1 MDYRGEGMLEET
13 FHRELT
19 AWRRDIHKHP
29 ETAYQEQRTAELVA
43 NRLQSFGIEVSR
55 GLAET
60 GVVGTLKRGS
70 VGRAIGLRADMDA
83 LPMQELNQF
92 AHRSINP
99 GKMHACGHD
108 GHVTM
113 LLGAARVL
121 AAEGGFEGTIHFI
134 FQPAEEG
141 GGGGKRMVEE
151 GLFGK
156 FPVDGVYGLHNM
168 PGMPAGHFATRSG
181 PVMAASDELDILLR
195 GTGGHAGFP
204 HRAYDPI
211 LAGAHLVTALQSIV
225 SRKIDPLDNAV
236 VSITMFH
243 GGEVGNV
250 IPDRVK
256 LSGSVRT
263 FRPEVQDRIIADINR
278 IASHTAEAF
287 GSVAEI
293 DYRRGYPSTVNSAE
307 ETKFACAVA
316 AKVAGSVFSDMPPLM
331 GAEDFSFMLQARP
344 GCFMFIGNGDG
355 PEGGCMVHN
364 PGYDFNDAIL
374 PTGVRYWVEL
384 VRAALPAG

>member
-1 MDYRGEGMLEET
+1 MLEET

>member
-1 MDYRGEGMLEET
+1 MFDET

-19 AWRRDIHKHP
+19 AWRRDIHQHP
-29 ETAYQEQRTAELVA
+29 ETAYQERRTAELVA
-43 NRLQSFGIEVSR
+43 NRLQSFGIAVTR

-70 VGRAIGLRADMDA
+70 GGRAIGLRADMDA
-83 LPMQELNQF
+83 LPMQELNRF
-92 AHRSINP
+92 AHRSVNP

-121 AAEGGFEGTIHFI
+121 AAEGGFEGSVHFI

-151 GLFGK
+151 GLFGR

-168 PGMPAGHFATRSG
+168 PGLRAGQFATRPG
-181 PVMAASDELDILLR
+181 PVMAAADEVDILLR
-195 GTGGHAGFP
+195 GTGGHAAFP
-204 HRAYDPI
+204 HRACDPI
-211 LAGAHLVTALQSIV
+211 LAGAHLVSALQSIV
-225 SRKIDPLDNAV
+225 SRNIDPLDNAV

-250 IPDRVK
+250 IPDRAK

-263 FRPEVQDRIIADINR
+263 FRPEVQERVIADINR
-278 IASHTAEAF
+278 IAGHTAEAF
-287 GSVAEI
+287 GSIAEV
-293 DYRRGYPSTVNSAE
+293 DYRRGYPPTVNTAE
-307 ETKFACAVA
+307 ETDFACTVA
-316 AKVAGSVFSDMPPLM
+316 AKAAGSVISDMPPLM
-331 GAEDFSFMLQARP
+331 GAEDFAFMLQARP

-364 PGYDFNDAIL
+364 PSYDFNDAIL
-374 PTGVRYWVEL
+374 PAGVRYWVEL
-384 VRAALPAG
+384 VRAALRAG

>member
-1 MDYRGEGMLEET
+1 MFEET

-19 AWRRDIHKHP
+19 AWRRDIHQHP
-29 ETAYQEQRTAELVA
+29 ETAYQERRTAELVA
-43 NRLQSFGIEVSR
+43 NRLQSFGIAVNR

-60 GVVGTLKRGS
+60 GVVGTLRRGS
-70 VGRAIGLRADMDA
+70 GGRAIGLRADMDA

-121 AAEGGFEGTIHFI
+121 AAEGGFEGTVHFI

-156 FPVDGVYGLHNM
+156 FPADSVYGLHNM
-168 PGMPAGHFATRSG
+168 PGVPAGQFATRAG
-181 PVMAASDELDILLR
+181 PVMAAADEVDILLR
-195 GTGGHAGFP
+195 GTGGHAAFP
-204 HRAYDPI
+204 HRACDPI

-225 SRKIDPLDNAV
+225 SRNTDPLDNAV

-250 IPDRVK
+250 IPDRAK

-263 FRPEVQDRIIADINR
+263 FRPEVQDRVIADISR
-278 IASHTAEAF
+278 IATHTAEAF
-287 GSVAEI
+287 GSVAEV
-293 DYRRGYPSTVNSAE
+293 DYRRGYPPTVNTAE
-307 ETKFACAVA
+307 ETEFACSVA
-316 AKVAGSVFSDMPPLM
+316 AKVAGSVVSDMAPLM

-344 GCFMFIGNGDG
+344 GCFMFIGNGAG
-355 PEGGCMVHN
+355 TEGGCMVHN

-374 PTGVRYWVEL
+374 PAGVRYWVEL
-384 VRAALPAG
+384 ARAALPAG